1 MTTAA
6 ERRKLNRD
14 AGFSLLELLIAV
26 VILAIIVIPLLNLFL
41 SSNRLNI
48 KSRQTLRATT
58 AAQDIMEG
66 LKAYNMDELKT
77 QFADPASGFYV
88 IDSRLVKGGVAEETA
103 LEVDGSGN
111 PAPGLYVFSMKELN
125 LQGSK
130 FDAKIVVDG
139 RGYMDGTLTHDNQFN
154 DVALANARSIDKD
167 NGTFVET
174 YRIRKAVLAGAY
186 NHSDIETA
194 VKAGL
199 KAIGIPDD
207 KLDEEFLKRKTDATF
222 KNISSDFDKVAR
234 KIEVKLEADASDM
247 DENGHP
253 RVSMKVT
260 QTYTFTCTYTD
271 PAGAPVTK
279 TVAIMGD
286 MGSGHMVNDLDCGK
300 ITAMKDG
307 SLNVN
312 LFYYPL
318 YGPAGKIGEDEI
330 IIENESGAKLNL
342 LIAKQRCDIGDPE
355 YLTDQQLMQE
365 EDRYHANVTIDG
377 AAGPMTADQFTLRTN
392 LGMNLA
398 GKDFLNAQGRTSE
411 YVNSQ
416 YKVNNMAMVAATPPA
431 AGSIYHIFTLDGV
444 RSPMGQPAL
453 PGEITELIYD
463 VEVSLYKEGA
473 AAAGFPDD
481 ERMVVIEGSMTN

>member
-1 MTTAA
+1 MTAA
-6 ERRKLNRD
+6 DRRKLNKD

-66 LKAYNMDELKT
+66 LKAYNITELKT

-88 IDSRLVKGGVAEETA
+88 IDSRLIKGGVAEETA
-103 LEVDGSGN
+103 LEVDPSGN
-111 PAPGLYVFSMKELN
+111 PAKGLYVFSMKELN

-154 DVALANARSIDKD
+154 DAALANARSIDKN

-174 YRIRKAVLAGAY
+174 YQIRNSVLTGAY
-186 NHSDIETA
+186 KHSDIETA
-194 VKAGL
+194 VRARLLASGT
-199 KAIGIPDD
+199 PTD
-207 KLDEEFLKRKTDATF
+207 KIDEEFMNQKTAASF
-222 KNISSDFDKVAR
+222 KNISTNFDKVER
-234 KIEVKLEADASDM
+234 KIDVELEADASDI

-260 QTYTFTCTYTD
+260 QTYTFTCSYTD
-271 PAGAPVTK
+271 PAGMPVIE
-279 TVAIMGD
+279 TVPIMGD
-286 MGSGHMVNDLDCGK
+286 MGSGYVVNDLSCGK

-318 YGPAGKIGEDEI
+318 YGPTGKIGDDEI
-330 IIENESGAKLNL
+330 IIQNKSGAKLNL
-342 LIAKQRCDIGDPE
+342 LIAKQRYDMGDPE

-365 EDRYHANVTIDG
+365 EDRYHAKVTIDG

-398 GKDFLNAQGRTSE
+398 GKDFLNSQGRTSE
-411 YVNSQ
+411 YVNNQ
-416 YKVNNMAMVAATPPA
+416 YTVNTMSMVAATPPA
-431 AGSIYHIFTLDGV
+431 AGSIYHVFTLDGV
-444 RSPMGQPAL
+444 RSPMGQPVSS
-453 PGEITELIYD
+453 GEITELIYD